1 MFRAR
6 SIQSSLSIKDKI
18 LSIDYI
24 LVISIF
30 ILGLTSILAMYST
43 DGGELKY
50 HTKSHILR
58 FFVFFS
64 MFLTLSFIQIRF
76 WHSQSYLIY
85 ILFFILLLGV
95 KYFGLTSS
103 GSKRW
108 LDLYFMNLQPSEL
121 MKIGLILFLALL
133 TFSCV
138 GTSSVGI
145 FGSGVSVAYD
155 PRTVGMQIDDSIMQK
170 NLIGRLTLTDKKYI
184 ISISAKVLDGNIYL
198 SGKVDEPEEKL
209 KIIKMAWETKGARSV
224 QSTVTIKGNNNFKS
238 TAKDIL
244 ITSQLRTA
252 LIFNK
257 LTKAT
262 NYTIDTINGKIY
274 IFGIAMTKK
283 EKEKVISEADQIH
296 GVKDVIPSI
305 YLVEE
310 LSRNKN

>member
-1 MFRAR
+1 MKN
-6 SIQSSLSIKDKI
+6 I
-18 LSIDYI
+18 
-24 LVISIF
+24 
-30 ILGLTSILAMYST
+30 
-43 DGGELKY
+43 
-50 HTKSHILR
+50 
-58 FFVFFS
+58 
-64 MFLTLSFIQIRF
+64 
-76 WHSQSYLIY
+76 
-85 ILFFILLLGV
+85 FFILV
-95 KYFGLTSS
+95 
-103 GSKRW
+103 
-108 LDLYFMNLQPSEL
+108 
-121 MKIGLILFLALL
+121 LALL

-224 QSTVTIKGNNNFKS
+224 QSTVTIKGNTDFKS

>member
-1 MFRAR
+1 MKN
-6 SIQSSLSIKDKI
+6 I
-18 LSIDYI
+18 
-24 LVISIF
+24 
-30 ILGLTSILAMYST
+30 
-43 DGGELKY
+43 
-50 HTKSHILR
+50 
-58 FFVFFS
+58 
-64 MFLTLSFIQIRF
+64 
-76 WHSQSYLIY
+76 
-85 ILFFILLLGV
+85 FFIL
-95 KYFGLTSS
+95 
-103 GSKRW
+103 
-108 LDLYFMNLQPSEL
+108 
-121 MKIGLILFLALL
+121 ILALL

-145 FGSGVSVAYD
+145 FGSGVSIAYD

-244 ITSQLRTA
+244 ITSQLKTV

>member
-1 MFRAR
+1 MKN
-6 SIQSSLSIKDKI
+6 I
-18 LSIDYI
+18 
-24 LVISIF
+24 
-30 ILGLTSILAMYST
+30 
-43 DGGELKY
+43 
-50 HTKSHILR
+50 
-58 FFVFFS
+58 
-64 MFLTLSFIQIRF
+64 
-76 WHSQSYLIY
+76 
-85 ILFFILLLGV
+85 FFILV
-95 KYFGLTSS
+95 
-103 GSKRW
+103 
-108 LDLYFMNLQPSEL
+108 
-121 MKIGLILFLALL
+121 LALL
-133 TFSCV
+133 TLSCV

-310 LSRNKN
+310 LSRNRN

>member
-1 MFRAR
+1 M
-6 SIQSSLSIKDKI
+6 KN
-18 LSIDYI
+18 
-24 LVISIF
+24 IF
-30 ILGLTSILAMYST
+30 L
-43 DGGELKY
+43 
-50 HTKSHILR
+50 
-58 FFVFFS
+58 
-64 MFLTLSFIQIRF
+64 
-76 WHSQSYLIY
+76 
-85 ILFFILLLGV
+85 ILL
-95 KYFGLTSS
+95 
-103 GSKRW
+103 
-108 LDLYFMNLQPSEL
+108 
-121 MKIGLILFLALL
+121 LALL

-145 FGSGVSVAYD
+145 FGSGVSIAYD

-224 QSTVTIKGNNNFKS
+224 QSTVTIKGNSNFKS

>member
-1 MFRAR
+1 MKN
-6 SIQSSLSIKDKI
+6 I
-18 LSIDYI
+18 
-24 LVISIF
+24 
-30 ILGLTSILAMYST
+30 
-43 DGGELKY
+43 
-50 HTKSHILR
+50 
-58 FFVFFS
+58 
-64 MFLTLSFIQIRF
+64 
-76 WHSQSYLIY
+76 
-85 ILFFILLLGV
+85 FFILL
-95 KYFGLTSS
+95 
-103 GSKRW
+103 
-108 LDLYFMNLQPSEL
+108 
-121 MKIGLILFLALL
+121 LALL

-145 FGSGVSVAYD
+145 FGSGVSIAYD

-283 EKEKVISEADQIH
+283 EKEKVISEADKIH